1 MTKPAQ
7 RQSRPRSTKRSG
19 SQLNREA
26 IIQASL
32 RIAARGSADAFTVR
46 RLGEELGTDPTAVY
60 RHFRD
65 KDELLLSVAD
75 RTLGEVLDGIPAGL
89 GWKDRLRALAAESLR
104 VALKYPVVGSLMTS
118 RTTRRANEF
127 RVVELILG
135 AVTEAGL
142 EGMDAVVHYR
152 MVGDSILAY
161 VGQRAAYLL
170 LDQTAR
176 EGDESSWTQEYRLVD
191 PDGFPHITRLGD
203 ELATVADDQIYDAR
217 VEALV
222 TAIER
227 CAEERRARPDGHAAA
242 RD

>member
-7 RQSRPRSTKRSG
+7 RQPQPRSTKRSG

-89 GWKDRLRALAAESLR
+89 GWKDRLRELAAGSLR
-104 VALKYPVVGSLMTS
+104 VALKYPVVG
-118 RTTRRANEF
+118 
-127 RVVELILG
+127 
-135 AVTEAGL
+135 
-142 EGMDAVVHYR
+142 
-152 MVGDSILAY
+152 
-161 VGQRAAYLL
+161 
-170 LDQTAR
+170 
-176 EGDESSWTQEYRLVD
+176 
-191 PDGFPHITRLGD
+191 
-203 ELATVADDQIYDAR
+203 
-217 VEALV
+217 
-222 TAIER
+222 
-227 CAEERRARPDGHAAA
+227 
-242 RD
+242 